1 MSAAGD
7 DKSALAAP
15 NPKAEAAR
23 FLRFCLVGVAGFV
36 ADAGVLKLLV
46 HLTGANP
53 IAARLPSFA
62 FAVLVTFELN
72 RRWAFGAIR
81 HGSIL
86 AAFAA
91 YVSVQGVGFLSNLAV
106 YTALI
111 LWLPAPFDAP
121 LLCLAIASVAA
132 LLVNYSGAR
141 RLVFGK
147 S

>member
-1 MSAAGD
+1 MRAAGPD
-7 DKSALAAP
+7 RGALAAST
-15 NPKAEAAR
+15 PKAEAAR
-23 FLRFCLVGVAGFV
+23 FLRFCVVGVAGFV
-36 ADAGVLKLLV
+36 ADAGVLMLLV
-46 HLTGANP
+46 HLAGANP
-53 IAARLPSFA
+53 IAARLLSFGI
-62 FAVLVTFELN
+62 AVVVTFELN

-81 HGSIL
+81 HGSIP

-91 YVSVQGVGFLSNLAV
+91 YLSVQGLGFLCNLVV

-111 LWLPAPFDAP
+111 LWLPAPFGAP
-121 LLCLAIASVAA
+121 LVCVAAASAVA